1 MREIKIVEYKG
12 KRVLTTAQS
21 AEFLG
26 TETDLITRNFNRNKG
41 HYQIGEDYFALEGK
55 EKTAFLMNLGHF
67 DSGLK
72 NAKTLYLWTEF
83 GVMLH
88 VKSINTDEAWA
99 AYKIML
105 RDYFRLVAKEKQ
117 TRPRIYPWTEEA
129 EQLRQINMKEIQPGY
144 FSISAFV
151 LTKLI
156 YVNLGN
162 MTPDERAKIDISYG
176 KFFPRWLKG
185 DRSGQLKDC
194 LIVPEHVYNK
204 NKTIDVGHVVN
215 SKTEDVYDVKHYA
228 NLYAG
233 DCSNFWELWYC
244 PVILP
249 VYFNGKLP
257 DGLPRMHISREMRG
271 K

>member
-26 TETDLITRNFNRNKG
+26 TETEIITRNFNRNKG
-41 HYQIGEDYFALEGK
+41 HYQTGEDYFALEGK
-55 EKTAFLMNLGHF
+55 EKTAFLVNLGHF

-105 RDYFRLVAKEKQ
+105 RDYFRLVEKAKQ
-117 TRPRIYPWTEEA
+117 ARPRIYPWTEEA
-129 EQLRQINMKEIQPGY
+129 EQLRQINAKEIKPGY
-144 FSISAFV
+144 CSISAFV
-151 LTKLI
+151 LMKLI
-156 YVNLGN
+156 YIDLGN
-162 MTPDERAKIDISYG
+162 MTPDERAKIDISFG
-176 KFFPRWLKG
+176 KFFARWLKG
-185 DRSGQLKDC
+185 DRTGQLKDC
-194 LIVPEHVYNK
+194 PIHPEHPYD
-204 NKTIDVGHVVN
+204 KTKILDIGHVVN
-215 SKTEDVYDVKHYA
+215 SETKDVYDVKHYA
-228 NLYAG
+228 NLYSG
-233 DCSNFWELWYC
+233 DRDNFWELWYV

-257 DGLPRMHISREMRG
+257 SGFPRMNISRDMKG
-271 K
+271 